1 MPEYPPRIKCSN
13 LILSRLSRADFSLL
27 HHRLEPVE
35 LPLRTMLQRRSQRV
49 KSVYFIESGFASVVD
64 DAVDPGIE
72 VGIIGNEGMTGLS
85 VVLGIDD
92 RVETETYMQAAGS
105 GFVIRTA
112 DLRATLAASTTLHGV
127 MLRYVHAFMMQVT
140 RTAVANG
147 RTKVEERL
155 ARWLLMASD
164 RVDGEV
170 QLTHEFLSL
179 MLGVRRSGVTVA
191 LKALERE
198 RLISHRRGAIAI
210 LDGDRLRERSNGTY
224 VAPDGQ

>member
-1 MPEYPPRIKCSN
+1 
-13 LILSRLSRADFSLL
+13 
-27 HHRLEPVE
+27 
-35 LPLRTMLQRRSQRV
+35 
-49 KSVYFIESGFASVVD
+49 
-64 DAVDPGIE
+64 
-72 VGIIGNEGMTGLS
+72 MTGLS

-112 DLRATLAASTTLHGV
+112 DLRAALAASTTLHEV

-170 QLTHEFLSL
+170 KLTHEFLSYQ
-179 MLGVRRSGVTVA
+179 RT
-191 LKALERE
+191 
-198 RLISHRRGAIAI
+198 
-210 LDGDRLRERSNGTY
+210 
-224 VAPDGQ
+224 

>member
-1 MPEYPPRIKCSN
+1 
-13 LILSRLSRADFSLL
+13 
-27 HHRLEPVE
+27 
-35 LPLRTMLQRRSQRV
+35 
-49 KSVYFIESGFASVVD
+49 
-64 DAVDPGIE
+64 
-72 VGIIGNEGMTGLS
+72 MTGLS

-112 DLRATLAASTTLHGV
+112 DLRAALAASTSLHEV
-127 MLRYVHAFMMQVT
+127 MLRYVHAFMMQLT

-164 RVDGEV
+164 RVEGDV
-170 QLTHEFLSL
+170 KRAHEFLSL

-191 LKALERE
+191 LKSLERE

-210 LDGDRLRERSNGTY
+210 LNRDRLRERSNGTY
-224 VAPDGQ
+224 IAPDSQ